1 MDHPPTQLSLIENP
15 SPDDLPGEPAGEG
28 SQETVRKTLSVI
40 ENRLLKANDIISSA
54 DDPDAL
60 FQHSIFCQTCMPYR
74 DPGEA
79 TRIWERTQG
88 FAHLRMEAGAALN
101 PHTKKWVDVGLPFG
115 PKPRLIMA
123 YLNTEALRAGSAEI
137 EVQDSLT
144 AFIKRLNL
152 STDGRSI
159 RTVRDQLAR
168 LSASDFRLGYAQG
181 DEATTIKATII
192 MGFNLWFPKDLRQRV
207 LWPSSVKFSPAYF
220 ESLVQHAVPLNE
232 TALSALSH
240 SAMGLDIYAWMAQRL
255 HRVRTRQLVPWVSLH
270 DQFGQ
275 GYARLRK
282 FREVFTTA
290 LGQVAAV
297 YPGARFDLHEKGMYL
312 QNSPPP
318 VLKKLITKP

>member
-1 MDHPPTQLSLIENP
+1 MDHTPTQLSLIENATDETP
-15 SPDDLPGEPAGEG
+15 PAEPAGEG
-28 SQETVRKTLSVI
+28 TPKETRKTLSVI
-40 ENRLLKANDIISSA
+40 ENRLIKANLAVSSA
-54 DDPDAL
+54 DDPDTL

-79 TRIWERTQG
+79 VRIWERTQG

-123 YLNTEALRAGSAEI
+123 YLNTEALRAGSPEI

-181 DEATTIKATII
+181 EEATTIKATII

-240 SAMGLDIYAWMAQRL
+240 SAMALDIYAWLAQRL
-255 HRVRTRQLVPWVSLH
+255 HRVRTRQLVPWVNLH

-275 GYARLRK
+275 GYAAMFK
-282 FREVFTTA
+282 FRQVFKTA

-297 YPGARFDLHEKGMYL
+297 YPESRFELHEKGMYL
-312 QNSPPP
+312 HNSPPP
-318 VLKKLITKP
+318 VLKKLITKS